1 MSLREKEDSNRDQ
14 QSRAKPEPAS
24 HLFGKYQNTRCQ
36 EGRLEKQ
43 RDFQMPIA
51 QEPYRGEKRRIN
63 GTAMAPTDL
72 PEVDECPGAFLET
85 LGVAHRQDTRN
96 R

>member
-1 MSLREKEDSNRDQ
+1 MITQDFLDTDIFAHGKSERVLLREKEDSNRDQ

-24 HLFGKYQNTRCQ
+24 HLFGKYQNTHCQ

-43 RDFQMPIA
+43 RNFQMPIA

-63 GTAMAPTDL
+63 RTAMAPT
-72 PEVDECPGAFLET
+72 T
-85 LGVAHRQDTRN
+85 GVA
-96 R
+96 